1 MKTEQC
7 PICSNEL
14 EIKEV
19 TPCIE
24 CGALE
29 DEVKP
34 LKQDIKEGFIHD
46 SNTFNEYRIFEK
58 FEIILCGYC
67 AIDIGS
73 FDPEYFGLPKN
84 KKLGYENLQFLKELK
99 KPTIGKDKYCPE
111 CKQRL
116 SFINFV
122 LSARN
127 ENAL

>member
-1 MKTEQC
+1 MKLEQC
-7 PICSNEL
+7 PLCGSEL

-29 DEVKP
+29 DQVTL
-34 LKQDIKEGFIHD
+34 LKQDIKENFEHD
-46 SNTFNEYRIFEK
+46 SVEFAEYRIFNK
-58 FEIILCGYC
+58 FKITLCGFC
-67 AIDIGS
+67 ALDIGAY
-73 FDPEYFGLPKN
+73 DPEYFGLPKN
-84 KKLGYENLQFLKELK
+84 YRLGYDKLQFLKKVE
-99 KPTIGKDKYCPE
+99 KPSSGKDKYCPE

-122 LSARN
+122 LSARS